1 MFNNVK
7 KVFMY
12 IGLFFTVTVPFIFG
26 ILLSRKQDRPSVRS
40 VTNGIR
46 ETEET
51 VGRIGTEISEAGKG
65 LSDIRESNERIGDL
79 IQRIRKERIDTED

>member
-46 ETEET
+46 ETEGT
-51 VGRIGTEISEAGKG
+51 VERIGTEISEAERG
-65 LSDIRESNERIGDL
+65 LSDIKESNERIGDL

>member
-51 VGRIGTEISEAGKG
+51 VERIGTEISEAGRG
-65 LSDIRESNERIGDL
+65 LSDIKESNERIGDL